1 MGMLNLLF
9 QKQIVIMKT
18 KNLLPN
24 AWRPFGWVLI
34 ITVILMHLWGIIMGE
49 RYPVNFGVEIP
60 LPFNFGGFDLSEK
73 YFTIQGKLH
82 LQALEIISLLTI
94 AGLMIVGFSRLKIED
109 ERVAQIR
116 LESLQWGMYAN
127 YLTLAL
133 CILLVYGG
141 AFILV
146 MTYGM
151 FTPLIIFLLRFYWLL
166 LVAPAI
172 EAKRERK
179 LA

>member
-1 MGMLNLLF
+1 
-9 QKQIVIMKT
+9 MKT

-24 AWRPFGWVLI
+24 SWRPFGWVLVI
-34 ITVILMHLWGIIMGE
+34 VVILLQVWGILFGE
-49 RYPVNFGVEIP
+49 QYPLNFGIEIP
-60 LPFNFGGFDLSEK
+60 LPYNFGGFDSGQK
-73 YFTIQGKLH
+73 FFIIRGKLH
-82 LQALEIISLLTI
+82 LQALEIISLLMIT
-94 AGLMIVGFSRLKIED
+94 GLMIVGFSRLKIED

-116 LESLQWGMYAN
+116 LESLQWGIYAN

-141 AFILV
+141 AFLAVMIYSMFMPLV
-146 MTYGM
+146 
-151 FTPLIIFLLRFYWLL
+151 IFLLRFYWLL

-172 EAKRERK
+172 EAKRERN

>member
-1 MGMLNLLF
+1 
-9 QKQIVIMKT
+9 
-18 KNLLPN
+18 
-24 AWRPFGWVLI
+24 
-34 ITVILMHLWGIIMGE
+34 MGE
-49 RYPVNFGVEIP
+49 QSPVKLDVEIP

-73 YFTIQGKLH
+73 HFIIKGKLH
-82 LQALEIISLLTI
+82 LQALEIISLLMI

-116 LESLQWGMYAN
+116 LESLQWGIYAN

-133 CILLVYGG
+133 FILLVYGG
-141 AFILV
+141 AFFMV
-146 MTYGM
+146 MMYGM

-166 LVAPAI
+166 LVAPDI